1 MTFVDICAKN
11 FRLPLCFLHREG
23 ISGPGI
29 TQVIPGEWQD
39 QRTGVQTKRAG
50 DVRRTFYK
58 AVSRS
63 SFRVEAKF
71 RLPFPSG
78 TE

>member
-1 MTFVDICAKN
+1 M
-11 FRLPLCFLHREG
+11 
-23 ISGPGI
+23 
-29 TQVIPGEWQD
+29 IPGEWLD
-39 QRTGVQTKRAG
+39 QRTEVQTKRAD

-58 AVSRS
+58 AVSKS
-63 SFRVEAKF
+63 SFRVEKKF

>member
-1 MTFVDICAKN
+1 MLTSVLRTFGS
-11 FRLPLCFLHREG
+11 LLCFLHREG
-23 ISGPGI
+23 ISGPLR
-29 TQVIPGEWQD
+29 VIPGEWQD

-58 AVSRS
+58 VVSRS

>member
-1 MTFVDICAKN
+1 M
-11 FRLPLCFLHREG
+11 
-23 ISGPGI
+23 
-29 TQVIPGEWQD
+29 IPGEWQD

>member
-1 MTFVDICAKN
+1 M
-11 FRLPLCFLHREG
+11 
-23 ISGPGI
+23 SGK
-29 TQVIPGEWQD
+29 TK
-39 QRTGVQTKRAG
+39 RTGVQKKRAD

-63 SFRVEAKF
+63 SFRVEEKF
-71 RLPFPSG
+71 RLPFSSG

>member
-1 MTFVDICAKN
+1 MLISALRTFSS
-11 FRLPLCFLHREG
+11 LLCFLHREG
-23 ISGPGI
+23 ILGPLR
-29 TQVIPGEWQD
+29 VIPGEWLD
-39 QRTGVQTKRAG
+39 QRTEVQTKRAD

-63 SFRVEAKF
+63 SFRVEKKF

>member
-1 MTFVDICAKN
+1 M
-11 FRLPLCFLHREG
+11 
-23 ISGPGI
+23 
-29 TQVIPGEWQD
+29 IPGEWQD
-39 QRTGVQTKRAG
+39 QRTEVQMKRAD

-63 SFRVEAKF
+63 SFRVEEKF
-71 RLPFPSG
+71 RLPFSSG